1 MKEVVDNTSQQLE
14 KETPETEVDKRTISQ
29 LEIPVTIK
37 KRNEIRL
44 NRTGF
49 TISYNNFYKV
59 PNWVAWELTRQETTG
74 NEERKSK
81 FLPDPDLPEPRVE
94 HSDYTHSGYDR
105 GHMAPAADMK
115 WSEKAMQ
122 ESFYMSN
129 ICPQNQK
136 LNRDDWGDLE
146 NECRTWAK
154 KIQKCIYCMWT
165 YL

>member
-1 MKEVVDNTSQQLE
+1 MGKKKTNSTGSLKGFILLIILVAGVLYLYQNNDNSTISKQLQQQMKEVVDNTSQQLE

-74 NEERKSK
+74 NEE
-81 FLPDPDLPEPRVE
+81 LQL
-94 HSDYTHSGYDR
+94 
-105 GHMAPAADMK
+105 
-115 WSEKAMQ
+115 Q
-122 ESFYMSN
+122 
-129 ICPQNQK
+129 I
-136 LNRDDWGDLE
+136 
-146 NECRTWAK
+146 
-154 KIQKCIYCMWT
+154 
-165 YL
+165 

>member
-1 MKEVVDNTSQQLE
+1 MSKKKTNSTGSLKGFILLIILVAGVLYFCQNKDNSTISKHLQQQMKEVVDNTSQQLE

-81 FLPDPDLPEPRVE
+81 FLPDP
-94 HSDYTHSGYDR
+94 
-105 GHMAPAADMK
+105 
-115 WSEKAMQ
+115 
-122 ESFYMSN
+122 
-129 ICPQNQK
+129 ICPNH
-136 LNRDDWGDLE
+136 G
-146 NECRTWAK
+146 
-154 KIQKCIYCMWT
+154 
-165 YL
+165 